1 MALKLTKEEVI
12 LGATKLPAFPRVVNE
27 ILQTLEDEGAT
38 LNALSRLVE
47 TDPVITARIISV
59 ANSAAMGGR
68 HTGELR
74 NVHMA
79 ISLIGLTRVKQI
91 AVAVSLAEFA
101 RKSRMTS
108 YYWEH
113 SIAVAIAAQELGRF
127 THISGDYA
135 QVAGLLHD
143 IGQLWM
149 AHTHPLEFQ
158 MVRNALDA
166 ENRNVIEVERHYFG
180 TDHCVIGAILA
191 SQWGLPMPVVAA
203 IRYHHDPEPA
213 LAEKLVSL
221 IHVAEILT
229 NALDLSERQENHV
242 ARLSG
247 EACAAI
253 GLNLEDD
260 LNYLFGKIEARSENA
275 CRAFR

>member
-1 MALKLTKEEVI
+1 MTLKLTKEEVI
-12 LGATKLPAFPRVVNE
+12 KRAITLPAFPRIVND
-27 ILQTLEDEGAT
+27 ILQTLDDENAT
-38 LNALSRLVE
+38 LNALTRLVE

-59 ANSAAMGGR
+59 ANSAALGGR

-79 ISLIGLTRVKQI
+79 ISLIGLARVKQI

-101 RKSRMTS
+101 RKSQMTS

-113 SIAVAIAAQELGRF
+113 SVAVAITAQELGRF
-127 THISGDYA
+127 TRVSGDYA

-149 AHTHPLEFQ
+149 AHAHPLEFQ
-158 MVRNALDA
+158 MVRTALDTGKYG
-166 ENRNVIEVERHYFG
+166 IIDLERHFFG
-180 TDHCVIGAILA
+180 TDHCIIGAILA
-191 SQWGLPMPVVAA
+191 SQWGLPPPVVAA
-203 IRYHHDPEPA
+203 IRHHHDPEPA
-213 LAEKLVSL
+213 LEEKLVSL
-221 IHVAEILT
+221 IHVAEVLA
-229 NALDLSERQENHV
+229 NALDLSARQENHV
-242 ARLSG
+242 TRLSG

-253 GLNLEDD
+253 GLNLEED
-260 LNYLFGKIEARSENA
+260 LNYLFGKIEARTENA